1 MKKLPLHSLHQL
13 DFIYSQMEQ
22 MIDMMDER
30 AINEMLSG
38 DEKDL
43 SKLLGIIEEEAI
55 NVFTSIPKPV
65 TSDRYFDLTNLTR
78 SMDESLKVLNYNYF
92 KVTMLPDFYVGWH
105 SIEWGNLVQIF
116 PYLAILAARS
126 LGKTFEFS
134 RALPLW
140 KMYGYRKGTDL
151 YPVDRLIELRGKGLI
166 ITNEYKLAKKIL
178 EGIVEEI
185 MTNDLLTERL
195 KPSIKGEGSLGKEQ
209 IKTKNGC
216 TLDLRSASSS
226 PRGLHPG
233 WIIVDDFLD
242 ESSLY
247 SQEQREKVHNY
258 FYSDV
263 MKALEKRGGT
273 INVVGT
279 PFHDRDLYYDLR
291 NDHQFKFFEYP
302 AIFPD
307 GTITASHRW
316 NFEDLEKE
324 YKSSGSTIFS
334 RELLVVPVSD
344 ASTIFPWTIL
354 ENAFRGMHNY
364 ILVPNRDSFKMKFKY
379 VTVGCDFAIS
389 ANIRSDASVF
399 TVWGEDEF
407 GTYWLLYVW
416 RGLGKS
422 FSEQI
427 AKISEIERNF
437 RPDEIVA
444 EKNGFQRMMLD
455 EAYKHG
461 VKAITPFNTD
471 GWNKKDL
478 REGLPSLAILF
489 EQGRIKMPRGDE
501 YSKEQTDWLCSEFN
515 TITIKPDT
523 GKLESAGAHDDGPM
537 SSWLGI
543 KGTNLNRNMSNFDFS
558 IV

>member
-1 MKKLPLHSLHQL
+1 MKKLPLYSLHQL
-13 DFIYSQMEQ
+13 DFIYSQIEQ
-22 MIDMMDER
+22 MVDMMDER

-38 DEKDL
+38 SEKDL
-43 SKLLGIIEEEAI
+43 NKLLGIIEEEAVK
-55 NVFTSIPKPV
+55 VFSVLPKPV
-65 TSDRYFDLTNLTR
+65 TSDKYFELSNLTKC
-78 SMDESLKVLNYNYF
+78 MDESLKVLSYNYF
-92 KVTMLPDFYVGWH
+92 KVTMLPDFYIGWH
-105 SIEWGNLVQIF
+105 SIEWGNLVQIY
-116 PYLAILAARS
+116 PYLVILAARS

-151 YPVDRLIELRGKGLI
+151 YPVDRLTELRGKGLI

-178 EGIVEEI
+178 EGIVDEI
-185 MTNDLLTERL
+185 TSNDLLAERL
-195 KPSIKGEGSLGKEQ
+195 MPTSQKEGSLGKEQ

-216 TLDLRSASSS
+216 ILDLRSASSS

-233 WIIVDDFLD
+233 WIVVDDFLD

-247 SQEQREKVHNY
+247 SQEQRDKVHNY

-263 MKALEKRGGT
+263 MKSLEKRGGT

-307 GTITASHRW
+307 GMITAPHRW
-316 NFEDLEKE
+316 SIEDLEQE
-324 YKSSGSTIFS
+324 YKSSGSVIFS

-344 ASTIFPWTIL
+344 TSTIFPWSIL
-354 ENAFRGMHNY
+354 ENAFKGMHNY
-364 ILVPNRDSFKMKFKY
+364 VLVPNRDSFKMKFKY

-389 ANIRSDASVF
+389 ANIGSDASVF

-407 GTYWLLYVW
+407 ESYWLLYVW
-416 RGLGKS
+416 RGVGKS
-422 FSEQI
+422 HSEQI
-427 AKISEIERNF
+427 AKIAEIERNF

-444 EKNGFQRMMLD
+444 ESNGFQQLMLD
-455 EAYKHG
+455 EAHQRG
-461 VKAITPFNTD
+461 VRAITPFNTNT
-471 GWNKKDL
+471 WNKKDL
-478 REGLPSLAILF
+478 RNGLPSLAILF
-489 EQGRIKMPRGDE
+489 EQGRIRMPRGDE
-501 YSKEQTDWLCSEFN
+501 YSRKQTDWLCGEFN
-515 TITIKPDT
+515 TITIKPDS

-543 KGTNLNRNMSNFDFS
+543 KGPNLFRNRTNFEFS
-558 IV
+558 MV